1 MGKFNEGDK
10 VRILKGSG
18 SAHEGKVGTVAD
30 PHWQISQSDWPLV
43 KIDVGD
49 GKYAFPD
56 EDYCELAE
64 DPYEYNIEYTDERTG
79 KSHLHRQTWE
89 PDTEW
94 LKRKVEDAEAYDRKL
109 LNAGGSLEYSRR
121 LVKRRKAGEIED
133 AS

>member
-64 DPYEYNIEYTDERTG
+64 DPYEYAVEWTVKGSDTPVPITADRWVQRDSAERMIEFNERMFTDKMQEYTV
-79 KSHLHRQTWE
+79 K
-89 PDTEW
+89 
-94 LKRKVEDAEAYDRKL
+94 
-109 LNAGGSLEYSRR
+109 
-121 LVKRRKAGEIED
+121 LVKRKKAGEIED